1 MKQIL
6 LSIIFQFLFIHT
18 VLAQF
23 TAGDAKKASGFELSL
38 QVTKAI
44 SSLASACGSK
54 VSNYLVKSIQEGT
67 PFSEIQIELNKLTQS
82 ADCLKAFRKFQIIQ
96 NELYYRGNK
105 NLIATQQ
112 KSLRL
117 SNQSGVRV
125 STASTNA
132 QNLDKYSIQ
141 VLGKE
146 LNSLAL
152 TGVIPPN
159 AKKAYLKI
167 SHENS
172 KEGIFQIVKLDL
184 TGRWTERVFFREGPG
199 DYKISFLAKTSSGS
213 EKSDNYIV
221 YDDLEVQSELT
232 LNPDLMPSHHVESD
246 SQIIINL
253 AAEIT
258 KNKTSTLDKAKALY
272 DWIKDNISYDYS
284 SLEKASTG
292 LSYEDI
298 HSRDF
303 SAIYTLQRKT
313 DLCVGYA
320 ALYAALLRASNIPT
334 RIIVGQATVGFHAWN
349 EVLIDEKWIL
359 TDVTLEHTTGKDY
372 FNAEPEFF
380 RQEHLSSESTL
391 Y

>member
-6 LSIIFQFLFIHT
+6 LLIIFQFLCIHT
-18 VLAQF
+18 ALAQF

-38 QVTKAI
+38 QAAKAV
-44 SSLASACGSK
+44 SHLASACGSK
-54 VSNYLVKSIQEGT
+54 VSNYIVKSIQEGIS
-67 PFSEIQIELNKLTQS
+67 FSEIQIELSKLTQS

-105 NLIATQQ
+105 NLITTQQ
-112 KSLRL
+112 KSLRFADH
-117 SNQSGVRV
+117 SIMKIN
-125 STASTNA
+125 TASTNA

-159 AKKAYLKI
+159 VKKAYLKI

-172 KEGIFQIVKLDL
+172 KEGIFQSVKLDL

-246 SQIIINL
+246 SKIIINL

-258 KNKTSTLDKAKALY
+258 KNKVTTLDKAKALN
-272 DWIKDNISYDYS
+272 DWIKNNISYDYL
-284 SLEKASTG
+284 SLEKSSTG

-303 SAIYTLQRKT
+303 SAIYTLQRKM
-313 DLCVGYA
+313 DLCIGFA
-320 ALYAALLRASNIPT
+320 ALYAALLRASNIPAK
-334 RIIVGQATVGFHAWN
+334 IIVGQTTIGFHAWN

-359 TDVTLEHTTGKDY
+359 TDVTMEHTTGKDY
-372 FNAEPEFF
+372 FNAQPEFF
-380 RQEHLSSESTL
+380 SQEHQTSVRTL